1 MQEIIYI
8 QAGQLA
14 NHVGTHF
21 WNAQQNYFTY
31 GEDAEDPIVDHNVS
45 FREGINFKV
54 RELEPLLKSL

>member
-1 MQEIIYI
+1 MKEIIYI

-31 GEDAEDPIVDHNVS
+31 GGDAKDPIVDHDIS
-45 FREGINFKV
+45 FRLTIDIYRTPKCF
-54 RELEPLLKSL
+54 LL